1 MIARGLRSN
10 ILITVAVLLLLGMVL
25 INLVTILTVQ
35 RDLLRAEISQSEL
48 LLATL
53 AAQVA
58 AAPQLPLQSA
68 AASTIRLIEQQSD
81 VECLALLNRLG
92 QPVYNGTAGCRTGE
106 LLAAHVRESLQQG
119 STTMRFVGKTWGVFW
134 LQDRYALVTA
144 PLYRDGVAI
153 GAAGLA
159 TSLEGIYTRLR
170 RSQKI
175 FLIYIGINTVIL
187 TFIGLY
193 RISRIY
199 LDPLK
204 RLANRAEQYRE
215 EDGLLFNVRKEDNEL
230 HQLSRSLNLML
241 GRIAEDKEKLRHS
254 VTSLEK
260 ANIDLKNA
268 QKEIIRA
275 EKLASVGRLSAG
287 IAHEIGN
294 PIGIVMG
301 YLDLLK
307 QTDLTDDDASEY
319 IQRTEDELNRI
330 NTIIR
335 QLLDLSRP
343 SKEGV
348 EPVRVHAVIQD
359 ITEVVKFQPLMS
371 DITIDLL
378 LDAPQDRVLA
388 DPNQLRQVF
397 LNLML
402 NAADA
407 IASSRSTSNAKGRI
421 AIKSAVQ
428 PVDSDS
434 RQNGSSRQPML
445 TVEVSDNGP
454 GIAEENLSNIFD
466 PFFTTKEPG
475 KGTGLGLSVSFMI
488 IESVG
493 GRITAGSRNA
503 EGTVMT
509 LTLPLAE
516 DADSAS
522 DKRAT
527 DVMSEDENR

>member
-1 MIARGLRSN
+1 MI
-10 ILITVAVLLLLGMVL
+10 LLLFIAMFL
-25 INLVTILTVQ
+25 INVVIVLTHH
-35 RDLLRAEISQSEL
+35 RHLLRAEIDRTDLILTALEKSVWDDSESVNKSIASRIGPLIRQSNLVCTAVLNKIGDPIFYGGPECHVKEKL
-48 LLATL
+48 NAGTL
-53 AAQVA
+53 SAI
-58 AAPQLPLQSA
+58 QSGK
-68 AASTIRLIEQQSD
+68 RE
-81 VECLALLNRLG
+81 VNFFG
-92 QPVYNGTAGCRTGE
+92 Q
-106 LLAAHVRESLQQG
+106 
-119 STTMRFVGKTWGVFW
+119 TWGIFW
-134 LQDRYALVTA
+134 LQDQFMTVAKPRLRSGKATGAVGGTIKLDN
-144 PLYRDGVAI
+144 LYRQ
-153 GAAGLA
+153 
-159 TSLEGIYTRLR
+159 ER
-170 RSQKI
+170 RSQKV
-175 FLIYIGINTVIL
+175 FFIYIAINLAIL
-187 TFIGLY
+187 TFIGVY
-193 RISRIY
+193 RISKIY
-199 LDPLK
+199 LEPLH
-204 RLANRAEQYRE
+204 RLSKRAEDYH
-215 EDGLLFNVRKEDNEL
+215 EDSGEMVFAVRKEDNEL
-230 HQLSRSLNLML
+230 HHLSKALNRML
-241 GRIAEDKEKLRHS
+241 SRIAEDKKKLQS
-254 VTSLEK
+254 TVNSLEK
-260 ANIDLKNA
+260 ANIDLKKA
-268 QKEIIRA
+268 QNEIIRA

-307 QTDLTDDDASEY
+307 QTDLADDDASEY

-348 EPVRVHAVIQD
+348 EPIQVHEVIQD

-371 DITIDLL
+371 EITIDLL
-378 LDAPQDRVLA
+378 LDAPQDRVMA

-397 LNLML
+397 LNLMI

-407 IASSRSTSNAKGRI
+407 IASNRSTHDEKGRI
-421 AIKSAVQ
+421 AITSAVQ
-428 PVDSDS
+428 PADGGPG
-434 RQNGSSRQPML
+434 QNGRSRQPML

-488 IESVG
+488 IEGVG
-493 GRITAGSRNA
+493 GRITAGGRNG

-522 DKRAT
+522 ETNAAGVLSK
-527 DVMSEDENR
+527 DENR

>member
-1 MIARGLRSN
+1 MIARGLKPN
-10 ILITVAVLLLLGMVL
+10 LLITIALLLFLGMAL
-25 INLVTILTVQ
+25 INFVIVLTVQ
-35 RDLLRAEISQSEL
+35 RDLLRAEINRAAL
-48 LLATL
+48 LLSAVATQFSES
-53 AAQVA
+53 AIVA
-58 AAPQLPLQSA
+58 VKNRSESVVGLMEKQPG
-68 AASTIRLIEQQSD
+68 
-81 VECLALLNRLG
+81 VECLAAIDDQGRVIYTG
-92 QPVYNGTAGCRTGE
+92 GAGCRTEE
-106 LLAAHVRESLQQG
+106 LLVAHVRESLQQG
-119 STTMRFVGKTWGVFW
+119 RETRRFIGKSWGVFW
-134 LQDRYALVTA
+134 LQDRFVLVST
-144 PLYRDGVAI
+144 PFYRGGSISGAVGVVS
-153 GAAGLA
+153 
-159 TSLEGIYTRLR
+159 SLEDIYSRLR
-170 RSQKI
+170 QSQKI
-175 FLIYIGINTVIL
+175 FLIFIGVNTVIL
-187 TFIGLY
+187 TLVGIS
-193 RISRIY
+193 RVSRIY
-199 LDPLK
+199 LDPLR
-204 RLANRAEQYRE
+204 RLAGRAEDYRE

-241 GRIAEDKEKLRHS
+241 GRIAEDKEKLRLS

-307 QTDLTDDDASEY
+307 QMDLADDDASEY

-348 EPVRVHAVIQD
+348 EPIQVHEVIQD

-371 DITIDLL
+371 EIAIDLL
-378 LDAPQDRVLA
+378 LDASQDRVMA

-397 LNLML
+397 LNLII

-407 IASSRSTSNAKGRI
+407 IASNRSTHNDNGRI
-421 AIKSAVQ
+421 AITSAVQ
-428 PVDSDS
+428 PVDGGPG
-434 RQNGSSRQPML
+434 QNGRSRQPML
-445 TVEVSDNGP
+445 TIEVSDNGP

-488 IESVG
+488 IEGVG
-493 GRITAGSRNA
+493 GRITAESRDGQ
-503 EGTVMT
+503 GTVMT

-522 DKRAT
+522 ETNAAGVLSK
-527 DVMSEDENR
+527 DENR

>member
-1 MIARGLRSN
+1 LIARGLRSN
-10 ILITVAVLLLLGMVL
+10 ILITVAILLFMGMML
-25 INLVTILTVQ
+25 INLVTVLTVQ
-35 RDLLRAEISQSEL
+35 RDLLRAEISRSEL
-48 LLATL
+48 LLSAL

-58 AAPQLPLQSA
+58 AAAQFSPQTAAGSA
-68 AASTIRLIEQQSD
+68 IRLIEQQSD
-81 VECLALLNRLG
+81 VECLTVLDRLG
-92 QPVYNGTAGCRTGE
+92 RPMYSSAACRTGE
-106 LLAAHVRESLQQG
+106 LLVAHVRESLQQG
-119 STTMRFVGKTWGVFW
+119 LKTTRFVGKTWGVFW
-134 LQDRYALVTA
+134 LQDRYVLVTT
-144 PLYRDGVAI
+144 PLFRDGVAV
-153 GAAGLA
+153 GAAGVT

-187 TFIGLY
+187 TFIGLH

-204 RLANRAEQYRE
+204 RLANRAEDYRE

-230 HQLSRSLNLML
+230 HQLSRALNLML
-241 GRIAEDKEKLRHS
+241 GRIAEDKEKLRFT

-260 ANIDLKNA
+260 ANVDLKNA

-307 QTDLTDDDASEY
+307 QPDLAGDEKSEY

-343 SKEGV
+343 SREGV
-348 EPVRVHAVIQD
+348 EPIRVHEIIHD
-359 ITEVVKFQPLMS
+359 ITEVIKFQPLMS
-371 DITIDLL
+371 GVTIDLQL
-378 LDAPQDRVLA
+378 NAPDDRVLA

-397 LNLML
+397 LNLMI

-407 IASSRSTSNAKGRI
+407 IASNEATRADGGRI
-421 AIKSAVQ
+421 AIKSAVD
-428 PVDSDS
+428 PVDGDPEG
-434 RQNGSSRQPML
+434 NGTSNPPML

-454 GIAEENLSNIFD
+454 GIAEENLVNIFD

-488 IESVG
+488 IEGVG
-493 GRITAGSRNA
+493 GHITAASRDGK
-503 EGTVMT
+503 GTVMT
-509 LTLPLAE
+509 LTLPLAGDVDTAP
-516 DADSAS
+516 DANVTGVVSNNE
-522 DKRAT
+522 KR
-527 DVMSEDENR
+527 